1 MIGRERESS
10 VSSVLNADFYFLFF
24 LLQILPQA
32 SDIHTRMSDSE
43 STSENLACSASGISV
58 EVQSQAAV
66 SEEVAAGPP
75 TGKYELQVEGA
86 LYSIIIILI
95 IKFL

>member
-1 MIGRERESS
+1 M
-10 VSSVLNADFYFLFF
+10 
-24 LLQILPQA
+24 PQA

-58 EVQSQAAV
+58 EVQGQAVV

-75 TGKYELQVEGA
+75 TGKCKLQVEGA

-95 IKFL
+95 IKSL